1 MTSQNEDP
9 SGADSARE
17 SELRGNTDE
26 EGQSET
32 HKTIN
37 TSVDSN
43 QFSKFCGCVDINERA
58 EYMIVKEATPTL
70 DLLAYT
76 LDSFSKNITFGVI
89 LSIG

>member
-17 SELRGNTDE
+17 SELRGNTEE
-26 EGQSET
+26 EGQGET

-43 QFSKFCGCVDINERA
+43 QFSKFCGCVDVNKRA
-58 EYMIVKEATPTL
+58 EYMIVNEVSTTQ
-70 DLLAYT
+70 DSSAYT
-76 LDSFSKNITFGVI
+76 LDSLLPTFSP
-89 LSIG
+89 LASY